1 MYKRKLFIKS
11 ESEEIK
17 DFERRIQDFLDSM
30 KNKEQ
35 EDIRFIINNNILMCY
50 CSFYTLQKEKQ
61 SDLKQLNV

>member
-50 CSFYTLQKEKQ
+50 CSFYTPQKEKTIGF
-61 SDLKQLNV
+61 KTT